1 MVAGGGA
8 AHHAGS
14 SSSSSSS
21 RPWRASPVLHRLRRA
36 AAMSAELPCC
46 VVSVGD
52 GAEPCSCSGVILCRG
67 PGLVLCHAAVFS
79 PFLQPGPEAWSRHQ
93 ALPASVLPPG
103 LRVRLL
109 HAAPQLGATPAL
121 QEHEAQPLGFARCE
135 AFARALAGLAA
146 NWCGNGEPEG
156 ELEQEAAA
164 ALPWFAW
171 LRAPSLDVPGGG
183 WTPWAS
189 AGDLRKGA
197 ALLAC
202 GSPFGALCP
211 DLFLNTLSGGVLSN
225 AAGEGNALLLTDA
238 RCLPGTQGG
247 AVLLGPAASR
257 PRVVAVIAAAS
268 CGAGGRGLALLCSL
282 HAVLRSSRGL
292 LRQLGEPPAPPA
304 PLAAVPGAAALCC
317 VALVES
323 GGAWGSGTLLAPR
336 LLLTCRHVLQAGATP
351 RVTLW
356 PHGGGRA
363 TVLQARVLFATAEA
377 SPFDVAVLELQERAP
392 GFQPPRLASAF
403 QPGEAVLALGF
414 GALGRACGPSVTG
427 GVLSAVVGAPPVML
441 QSTCAVHPG
450 SSGGPLL
457 AASDGRLLGIVA
469 SNARDNAAGATYPH
483 LNFCVPATLLQPPLA
498 CYLRTRDPAA
508 FAPLDA
514 GDEGARAA
522 WSKQQQHPSK
532 L

>member
-1 MVAGGGA
+1 MACIACVAT
-8 AHHAGS
+8 
-14 SSSSSSS
+14 
-21 RPWRASPVLHRLRRA
+21 
-36 AAMSAELPCC
+36 MSAELPCC

-93 ALPASVLPPG
+93 ALLASVLPPG

-109 HAAPQLGATPAL
+109 HAAPQLSAPPAL
-121 QEHEAQPLGFARCE
+121 REHEAQPLGFTRCE

-146 NWCGNGEPEG
+146 NWCGGGEDEG
-156 ELEQEAAA
+156 EAEQEAAA

-189 AGDLRKGA
+189 AGDLHKGA

-247 AVLLGPAASR
+247 AVLLGPTASR

-282 HAVLRSSRGL
+282 HAVLQSSRGL

-304 PLAAVPGAAALCC
+304 PLAAVPGAAALGC

-323 GGAWGSGTLLAPR
+323 GGSWGSGTLLAPR

-351 RVTLW
+351 RVTLR
-356 PHGGGRA
+356 PHGGRA
-363 TVLQARVLFATAEA
+363 TVLQARLLFAAAEA

-457 AASDGRLLGIVA
+457 AASDRRLLGIVA

-483 LNFCVPATLLQPPLA
+483 LNFCVPVTLLQPPLA
-498 CYLRTRDPAA
+498 RYLRTRDPAA
-508 FAPLDA
+508 FTPLDA

-522 WSKQQQHPSK
+522 WRLQQRPPSK

>member
-1 MVAGGGA
+1 AGRRRGPA
-8 AHHAGS
+8 
-14 SSSSSSS
+14 
-21 RPWRASPVLHRLRRA
+21 RRA

-46 VVSVGD
+46 VVSVGE
-52 GAEPCSCSGVILCRG
+52 GPEPCSCSGVILCRG

-79 PFLQPGPEAWSRHQ
+79 PFLQPGLEAWSRHE
-93 ALPASVLPPG
+93 APPASVLPPG
-103 LRVRLL
+103 LRIRVL
-109 HAAPQLGATPAL
+109 HAAPKPDTPPAL
-121 QEHEAQPLGFARCE
+121 QEHEAQPLALTRCE
-135 AFARALAGLAA
+135 AFAQALTGVAA
-146 NWCGNGEPEG
+146 SWCGGGEAEG
-156 ELEQEAAA
+156 EAEREAAA
-164 ALPWFAW
+164 VLPWFAW
-171 LRAPSLDVPGGG
+171 LRVPGLDAPGGG
-183 WTPWAS
+183 WTPWSS

-247 AVLLGPAASR
+247 AVLVGPAPSR
-257 PRVVAVIAAAS
+257 PRVVAVIAATS
-268 CGAGGRGLALLCSL
+268 CGAGGPGLALLCSL

-304 PLAAVPGAAALCC
+304 PLAAVPGAAPLGC

-336 LLLTCRHVLQAGATP
+336 LLLTCRHVLQAAQPTTKTP
-351 RVTLW
+351 
-356 PHGGGRA
+356 PA
-363 TVLQARVLFATAEA
+363 TVLQARPVFATAEA

-441 QSTCAVHPG
+441 QSTCAVHAG

-457 AASDGRLLGIVA
+457 TPTHQASSPQHV
-469 SNARDNAAGATYPH
+469 SPQTPN
-483 LNFCVPATLLQPPLA
+483 
-498 CYLRTRDPAA
+498 LRPQHTRPQDTRPQNTR
-508 FAPLDA
+508 P
-514 GDEGARAA
+514 
-522 WSKQQQHPSK
+522 QHPSPQTPRHQHAPCVSADTK
-532 L
+532 LALTSTHKQP

>member
-1 MVAGGGA
+1 
-8 AHHAGS
+8 
-14 SSSSSSS
+14 
-21 RPWRASPVLHRLRRA
+21 
-36 AAMSAELPCC
+36 MSAELPCC
-46 VVSVGD
+46 VVSVGE
-52 GAEPCSCSGVILCRG
+52 GPEPCSCSGVILCRG
-67 PGLVLCHAAVFS
+67 PGLVLCHAAIFS
-79 PFLQPGPEAWSRHQ
+79 PFLQPGPEAWSRLE
-93 ALPASVLPPG
+93 APLTSVLPPG
-103 LRVRLL
+103 LRVRVL
-109 HAAPQLGATPAL
+109 HAAPKPDTPPAL
-121 QEHEAQPLGFARCE
+121 QEHEAQPLALTRCE
-135 AFARALAGLAA
+135 AFAQALTGVAA
-146 NWCGNGEPEG
+146 SWCGGGEAEG
-156 ELEQEAAA
+156 EAEREAAA
-164 ALPWFAW
+164 VLPWFAW
-171 LRAPSLDVPGGG
+171 LRVPGLDAPGGG
-183 WTPWAS
+183 WTPWSS

-247 AVLLGPAASR
+247 AVLVGPAPSQ
-257 PRVVAVIAAAS
+257 PRVVAVIA
-268 CGAGGRGLALLCSL
+268 
-282 HAVLRSSRGL
+282 
-292 LRQLGEPPAPPA
+292 
-304 PLAAVPGAAALCC
+304 LAAVPGAAPLGC

-323 GGAWGSGTLLAPR
+323 GGAWGSGTLLAPC
-336 LLLTCRHVLQAGATP
+336 LLLTCRHVLQAGATT
-351 RVTLW
+351 RVTLR
-356 PHGGGRA
+356 PHGSWA
-363 TVLQARVLFATAEA
+363 TILQARPVFATAEA

-441 QSTCAVHPG
+441 QSTCAVHAG

-457 AASDGRLLGIVA
+457 ASSDGRLLGIVA

-483 LNFCVPATLLQPPLA
+483 LNFCVPITLLQPPLA
-498 CYLRTRDPAA
+498 RYLRTGDPAA

-514 GDEGARAA
+514 GDEGALAA
-522 WSKQQQHPSK
+522 WRLQQRPPSK